1 MTRFLLRAG
10 LGLSVMAALVVGLAV
25 SAHAQEPAAPATPP
39 QPLSST
45 PAAPE
50 IFASPIH
57 SGCYI
62 AGPSDCR
69 IHVEPFTIN
78 IASGKKLVFF
88 KLVAIQMPSNVQ
100 TVIYD
105 WRPDQ
110 SNPAPAI
117 GTTYTP
123 SLVAQDFA
131 ATCGKSYEISLQ
143 GKDTGDTNVLNLG
156 LTGQFTCT
164 LSMP

>member
-1 MTRFLLRAG
+1 MTRVLLLTG
-10 LGLSVMAALVVGLAV
+10 LGFAVLMALVIGLSVPLRTSDLTT
-25 SAHAQEPAAPATPP
+25 SQPAAA
-39 QPLSST
+39 QVST

-57 SGCYI
+57 GGCYI

-69 IHVEPFTIN
+69 LHVEPFTIN
-78 IASGKKLVFF
+78 IEPGKKMALF
-88 KLVAIQMPSNVQ
+88 KLVAIQMGSGAQ

-110 SNPAPAI
+110 SNPAPPS
-117 GTTYTP
+117 GSTYTP
-123 SLVAQDFA
+123 SQVAQDFA
-131 ATCGKSYEISLQ
+131 ATCGKSYEINLQ
-143 GKDTGDTNVLNLG
+143 GADTLTTTTYSLG
-156 LTGQFTCT
+156 LTGRFTCT

>member
-1 MTRFLLRAG
+1 MTRSLLLAS
-10 LGLSVMAALVVGLAV
+10 LGLSVVIALVVWLGGSPPAQAPV
-25 SAHAQEPAAPATPP
+25 VPSTSAMS
-39 QPLSST
+39 LVST

-57 SGCYI
+57 GGCYI

-78 IASGKKLVFF
+78 IASGTKLALF

-100 TVIYD
+100 IVLYD

-110 SNPAPAI
+110 SNPAPPL
-117 GTTYTP
+117 GTTYSP

-143 GKDTGDTNVLNLG
+143 GKDTGDANVFNLG

>member
-1 MTRFLLRAG
+1 MTRILLLTG
-10 LGLSVMAALVVGLAV
+10 LGLAVLMAVLVWSVTPRTPQAA
-25 SAHAQEPAAPATPP
+25 AAPVTTSADATPM
-39 QPLSST
+39 
-45 PAAPE
+45 APE

-57 SGCYI
+57 GGCYI

-78 IASGKKLVFF
+78 IQSGSKLALFR
-88 KLVAIQMPSNVQ
+88 LVAIQMPSNVQ

-110 SNPAPAI
+110 SNPAPPS

-143 GKDTGDTNVLNLG
+143 GKDTIDANVFNLG